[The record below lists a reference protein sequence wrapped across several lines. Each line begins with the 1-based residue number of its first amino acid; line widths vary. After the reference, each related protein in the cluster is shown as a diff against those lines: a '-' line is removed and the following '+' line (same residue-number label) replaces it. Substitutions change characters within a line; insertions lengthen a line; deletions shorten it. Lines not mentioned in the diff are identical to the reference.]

1 MRVLLVYPRNPETF
15 WSFKHSLPF
24 VSRKCSFQPL
34 GLLTIA
40 AMMPRDW
47 ELRLVD
53 LNVED
58 LLDDEIARA
67 DYVLITGMI
76 VHKASIREVVS
87 RCRQLGTPLIAGG
100 PVFTTGAEEFREIE
114 HFVLGEAEDV
124 MPALI
129 DDMERRSVRPVYEAS
144 ERPDVRRSP
153 VHRWDLVDMRN
164 YVTMSVQFSRGCPF
178 DCEFCDI
185 IEMNGRV
192 PRTKTPAQLIG
203 ELDDLRAH
211 GWNGMV
217 FIVDDNFI
225 GNRKQAKALLRE
237 LIAWRERT
245 HHGMGFLTEASVNLA
260 EDPELCELM
269 ARAGFK
275 MVFLGIETHSF
286 AGLEECH
293 KLQNTRRD
301 LVESVQMIQSAGM
314 EVMAGFIVG
323 FDSDQK
329 DIFHR
334 QFEFIQRS
342 GVVTAMVGL
351 LTALPRTALYRRLHR
366 EGRIEAESTGNS
378 VEAVL
383 NFKTILDR
391 EFLVSGYRDLMNR
404 LYAPGAYYR
413 RIRTFL
419 SNYRPSGPR
428 LPVSIRDLKAFLRS
442 LWVLGVVHRGRIAY
456 WRCFLGTLLRR
467 PDQVPV
473 AIELAIVGHHFRRVA
488 RSL

>member
-15 WSFKHSLPF
+15 WSFEHSLPF

-40 AMMPRDW
+40 AMMPRSW

-53 LNVED
+53 LNVEE
-58 LLDDEIARA
+58 LSDDEIVRA

-76 VHKASIREVVS
+76 VHKASIHEVVE
-87 RCRQLGTPLIAGG
+87 RCRLLARPLIAGG
-100 PVFTTGAEEFREIE
+100 PVFTTGFEGFPDIQ

-124 MPALI
+124 MPALVA
-129 DDMERRSVRPVYEAS
+129 DMERGNVQRVYQAPD
-144 ERPDVRRSP
+144 RPDIRRVP
-153 VHRWDLVDMRN
+153 VPRWDLVDMRS
-164 YVTMSVQFSRGCPF
+164 YVTMSVQFSRGCPY

-192 PRTKTPAQLIG
+192 PRTKTPEQLIG
-203 ELDDLRAH
+203 ELDALRAH
-211 GWNGMV
+211 GWDDMV

-225 GNRKQAKALLRE
+225 GNKKCAKALLRE
-237 LIAWRERT
+237 LIAWRGRT
-245 HHGMGFLTEASVNLA
+245 GSHMGFLTEASVNLA

-269 ARAGFK
+269 ALAGFK
-275 MVFLGIETHSF
+275 KVFLGIETPSLE
-286 AGLEECH
+286 GLEECH

-301 LVESVQMIQSAGM
+301 LVESVQTIQRAGM

-323 FDSDQK
+323 FDSDR
-329 DIFHR
+329 DDVFHR

-351 LTALPRTALYRRLHR
+351 LTALPQTALYRRLMR
-366 EGRIEAESTGNS
+366 EGRLDAESTGNS

-383 NFKTILDR
+383 NFRTKLER
-391 EFLVSGYRDLMNR
+391 EFLVSGYRELMNR
-404 LYAPGAYYR
+404 LYEPKAYYR
-413 RIRTFL
+413 RVRTFL
-419 SNYRPSGPR
+419 ANHRVRGPR
-428 LPVSIRDLKAFLRS
+428 LRVSTRDVKAFLRS
-442 LWVLGVVHRGRIAY
+442 IWKLGVRHRGQLSY
-456 WRCFLGTLLRR
+456 WRCFLGTLVLRPR
-467 PDQVPV
+467 QLPV

-488 RSL
+488 SGL

>member
-40 AMMPRDW
+40 AMMPPAW

-53 LNVED
+53 LNAED
-58 LLDDEIARA
+58 LLDEDIVQA
-67 DYVLITGMI
+67 DYVLISGMI
-76 VHKASIREVVS
+76 VHKASIREVVA
-87 RCRQLGTPLIAGG
+87 RCRRLGTPLIAGG
-100 PVFTTGAEEFREIE
+100 PVFTTDAESFPEIE
-114 HFVLGEAEDV
+114 HFVIGEAEDL
-124 MPALI
+124 MPTLV
-129 DDMERRSVRPVYEAS
+129 DDMEHGTVRPVYQAPD
-144 ERPDVRRSP
+144 RPDIRRVP
-153 VHRWDLVDMRN
+153 VPRWDLVDMRN
-164 YVTMSVQFSRGCPF
+164 YVTMSVQFSRGCPY

-192 PRTKTPAQLIG
+192 PRTKTPEQLLR
-203 ELDDLRAH
+203 ELDALRAH
-211 GWNGMV
+211 GWNEMV
-217 FIVDDNFI
+217 FLVDDNFI
-225 GNRKQAKALLRE
+225 GNKKYAKALLRE

-245 HHGMGFLTEASVNLA
+245 KAETGFLTEASVNLA
-260 EDPELCELM
+260 EDAELCELM
-269 ARAGFK
+269 AQAGFK
-275 MVFLGIETHSF
+275 KVFLGIETPSLE
-286 AGLEECH
+286 GLEECH

-301 LVESVQMIQSAGM
+301 LVESVQSIQRAGM

-329 DIFHR
+329 DIFRR

-351 LTALPRTALYRRLHR
+351 LTALPRTALYRRLLR

-378 VEAVL
+378 VNAVL
-383 NFKTILDR
+383 NFKTVLDR
-391 EFLVSGYRDLMNR
+391 EFLVDGYRELMNR
-404 LYAPGAYYR
+404 LYAPRAYYR

-419 SNYRPSGPR
+419 SNYRPRGPR
-428 LPVSIRDLKAFLRS
+428 LSVSVRDLKAFLRS
-442 LWVLGVVHRGRIAY
+442 IWILGVRYRGRAAY

-467 PDQVPV
+467 PQQLPV
-473 AIELAIVGHHFRRVA
+473 AIELAIIGHHFRRVA